1 MTDASGVFVWPQ
13 PDVARIRVG
22 EPNITAV
29 EKGFV
34 RECLAEDWLTHLSPW
49 NQRFESSLSDRL
61 GQPTIATNSG
71 SSALLLALIAA
82 GVKPGDEVIVP
93 SLTFAAVASA
103 VVHAGAE
110 PVFCDIDASSWTLSV
125 DSVKD
130 ALSPKTRAIIVV
142 HSFGCSAN
150 MTDLLS
156 VSQRQGIALI
166 EDACEAFGGTY
177 RGVPLGTIGDF
188 GTFSFYANKLITSG
202 EGGAVS
208 TSSAD
213 ACSLMEM
220 WRGQGMSR
228 ESGYPYY
235 HEVPGYNFRLTAASA
250 ALGAGQMDRWET
262 LVAARKGVEDR
273 YNALLQDI
281 MVRPEPS
288 PGGIRAP
295 WIFAARFR
303 GSQERLAI
311 LVADELG
318 KAGIETRPIF
328 RPLHNMRAFSNYK
341 SFVGDVT
348 ASIALS
354 GLLLPTHHKLEEKDI
369 EQIAGIVR
377 DTVEKSA

>member
-150 MTDLLS
+150 MKHP
-156 VSQRQGIALI
+156 VEAQHSQ
-166 EDACEAFGGTY
+166 GT
-177 RGVPLGTIGDF
+177 PP
-188 GTFSFYANKLITSG
+188 
-202 EGGAVS
+202 
-208 TSSAD
+208 
-213 ACSLMEM
+213 
-220 WRGQGMSR
+220 GQ
-228 ESGYPYY
+228 
-235 HEVPGYNFRLTAASA
+235 
-250 ALGAGQMDRWET
+250 
-262 LVAARKGVEDR
+262 
-273 YNALLQDI
+273 
-281 MVRPEPS
+281 
-288 PGGIRAP
+288 
-295 WIFAARFR
+295 
-303 GSQERLAI
+303 
-311 LVADELG
+311 
-318 KAGIETRPIF
+318 
-328 RPLHNMRAFSNYK
+328 
-341 SFVGDVT
+341 
-348 ASIALS
+348 
-354 GLLLPTHHKLEEKDI
+354 
-369 EQIAGIVR
+369 
-377 DTVEKSA
+377 

>member
-1 MTDASGVFVWPQ
+1 MTHSSGIFVWPQ
-13 PDVARIRVG
+13 PDMTRIRVS

-34 RECLAEDWLTHLSPW
+34 RDCLAEDWLTHLSPW
-49 NQRFESSLSDRL
+49 NQRFESSLSERL

-82 GVKPGDEVIVP
+82 GVKSGDEVIVP

-110 PVFCDIDASSWTLSV
+110 PVFCDVDASSWTL
-125 DSVKD
+125 DAGSVKD

-150 MTDLLS
+150 MTDLLGI
-156 VSQRQGIALI
+156 SQSQGIALI

-177 RGVPLGTIGDF
+177 RGAPLGTIGEF

-213 ACSLMEM
+213 SRSAMEM

-228 ESGYPYY
+228 ESGYRYY

-250 ALGAGQMDRWET
+250 ALGVGQMDRWET
-262 LVAARKGVEDR
+262 LFSARKNVEDS

-281 MVRPEPS
+281 LVRPEPS

-303 GSQERLAI
+303 DSRGALAI
-311 LVADELG
+311 RVADELG
-318 KAGIETRPIF
+318 KAGIETRPVF
-328 RPLHNMRAFSNYK
+328 RPLHNMRAFSEYK

-348 ASIALS
+348 ASIASS
-354 GLLLPTHHKLEEKDI
+354 GLLLPTHHKLERKDV

-377 DTVEKSA
+377 DSVEKLA